1 MVHGLVVVEA
11 GLRGLAARQGGGGRA
26 KGCETARPVCC
37 CYCQAALTA
46 WMRSSRVLIRTLQ
59 ARLSLLAWQK
69 IPKSVGFASRLPL
82 LLSIYATRAGWQM
95 GNLIDR
101 HSFTRLATGVAGAP
115 ASNAAACLAESWD
128 CCGSPRAS
136 GATMICNRTSKA
148 AQPRR
153 ALAASTRSAPPKI
166 GWAGS
171 AREWLGSG

>member
-1 MVHGLVVVEA
+1 MRDSAPCMLLLLPGCFDSMDEVEPSVDSHFA
-11 GLRGLAARQGGGGRA
+11 GSTEPPRLA
-26 KGCETARPVCC
+26 
-37 CYCQAALTA
+37 
-46 WMRSSRVLIRTLQ
+46 
-59 ARLSLLAWQK
+59 K